1 MVLDSQPARTSLTDN
16 LVLSIFFLLS
26 FQFST
31 WHPALCHLTSR
42 DEETY
47 RLKLGEEI
55 EKSQFS
61 RRTKSKCRDKS
72 FERISREGLVRKY
85 WGWIFLRKT
94 CGRRKKKCRKKLET
108 QVRVYLGH
116 GFSPGVGF
124 EEGWRYKLTER
135 KLRACVCVRGGGPI
149 LYGCIAAACFGLGL
163 IRYGGIM
170 QLRELHQTQLRS
182 SRDKKAK

>member
-16 LVLSIFFLLS
+16 LVLSIFFLS

-42 DEETY
+42 GEETY

-135 KLRACVCVRGGGPI
+135 KLRACVCVCVCERGRAHLI
-149 LYGCIAAACFGLGL
+149 WLYSSGLLWSWSHL
-163 IRYGGIM
+163 IRGHYATSWAPPDPATI
-170 QLRELHQTQLRS
+170 
-182 SRDKKAK
+182 